1 MNDQIMTLTVAE
13 EKVFNLID
21 NAVATAVRREDMQI
35 LVDKANMLRR
45 QGQVSGLA
53 LAKLLYEWR
62 EHCDVF
68 GLDLDDWADTV
79 HAETGLSVQTARKYS
94 TMWEV
99 IFVKSR
105 PSDDVLKRLS
115 GQPIQ
120 SLLLMAPAFKEEQVS
135 AKDLVRLSNAVDTQ
149 EVREIIHG
157 IRGDQTSSNNALII
171 QVMRDG
177 VLRAK
182 RGDGAYVGIG
192 YLNVNAREDPVVDA
206 AISRLLRAAGVIE
219 Q

>member
-13 EKVFNLID
+13 EKVFSLID
-21 NAVATAVRREDMQI
+21 NAVKKALRHEDMQV
-35 LVDKANMLRR
+35 LVEQANMLRR

-135 AKDLVRLSNAVDTQ
+135 AKDVVRLSNAVDTQ

>member
-13 EKVFNLID
+13 EKVFSLID
-21 NAVATAVRREDMQI
+21 NAVKKALRHEDMQV
-35 LVDKANMLRR
+35 LVEQANMLRR

-135 AKDLVRLSNAVDTQ
+135 EEDVVRLSNAVDTQ
-149 EVREIIHG
+149 EVREIIHE